1 MKKVY
6 RQESNPNYWDRRWEE
21 TGSDK
26 SQFANTNI
34 YPIKYAELVMDDK
47 STATLEIGCGGGR
60 VLKHYYYQGFNI
72 TGVERSEIAVTNAK
86 LSDHELPVKI
96 GDAINLTFPDNSYD
110 TVMAFG
116 VYHNI
121 EDISDIKT
129 ALSECS
135 RVLKDQGKF
144 CISIRPN
151 NWEMNLNEWYW
162 NRLGNKVSS
171 SKPKKPEF
179 HRIMFSETEFKDI
192 LAEQSLHTTTVHRA
206 RNVSILYRLKA
217 LAIYNSSESS
227 NRSQGY
233 KLNLIGKI
241 LDKLLVTLFPNQF
254 CNVLVFI
261 GTKTA

>member
-1 MKKVY
+1 MKKVF
-6 RQESNPNYWDRRWEE
+6 RQESNSKYWDRRWEQ
-21 TGSDK
+21 TGSDQ

-47 STATLEIGCGGGR
+47 STPTLEIGCGGGR

-86 LSDHELPVKI
+86 LSDHDLPVMI
-96 GDAINLTFPDNSYD
+96 GDANNLIFPDDSYN

-121 EDISDIKT
+121 ENISDIKT

-135 RVLKDQGKF
+135 RVLKKHGTF
-144 CISIRPN
+144 CISIRPD

-162 NRLGNKVSS
+162 NRMGNKASQWNPN
-171 SKPKKPEF
+171 KTEF
-179 HRIMFSETEFKDI
+179 HRIMFSANEFKEI
-192 LAEQSLHTTTVHRA
+192 LAEQSLTTTKVYRA
-206 RNVSILYRLKA
+206 RNVSILYRLKV
-217 LAIYNSSESS
+217 LAISNSSETS
-227 NRSQGY
+227 NRSHGY
-233 KLNLIGKI
+233 RLNLIGRV

-261 GTKTA
+261 GTKTI